1 MLVVKDYFD
10 HKFNFNTYVALG
22 SFDGLHVGHLK
33 LINKAIELS
42 KKNKAKSMIL
52 TFKNHPLS
60 IINKKLMPKLI
71 MDNDYKIKLFEELG
85 IDIVNLV
92 EFDEKIMHIA
102 PEDYIKNIIMVNN
115 VRGLIVG
122 FNHRFG
128 YKNLGDIEL
137 LKKLSV
143 KYKFEL
149 YIIDAV
155 KINGEVVSS
164 TKIREY
170 ISKGEIVKADRM
182 LTRPYKLSGKVVYG
196 KQNGIKMGFPTANI
210 DYNKN
215 FVIPKAGVYYTKV
228 EYENRFYKGITN
240 IGYNPT
246 FNSDNKLSIETHILN
261 FNDNLY
267 GKNISLYFL
276 ERIRDDHKF
285 DSIHELKIQI
295 QKDKRYAQTK
305 KL

>member
-1 MLVVKDYFD
+1 MLVVRDYFD

-33 LINKAIELS
+33 LINKTIEMS

-52 TFKNHPLS
+52 TFRNHPLS
-60 IINKKLMPKLI
+60 IINKELMPNLI
-71 MDNDYKIKLFEELG
+71 MSNDYKIKLFEEIG

-92 EFDEKIMHIA
+92 EFNKEIMHIT
-102 PEDYIKNIIMVNN
+102 PEDYIKNIITVNN
-115 VRGLIVG
+115 VKGLIVG

-137 LKKLSV
+137 LKKLSAE
-143 KYKFEL
+143 YKFEL
-149 YIIDAV
+149 YVIDAV
-155 KINGEVVSS
+155 KVDGEVVSS

-170 ISKGEIVKADRM
+170 ISEGEIVKADRM
-182 LTRPYKLSGKVVYG
+182 LTRPYKLSGTVIHG
-196 KQNGIKMGFPTANI
+196 KQNGRKMGFPTANI

-215 FVIPKAGVYYTKV
+215 FVLPKAGVYYTKV
-228 EYENRFYKGITN
+228 KYENKFYKGITN

-246 FNSDNKLSIETHILN
+246 FNNNKLSIETHILN
-261 FNDNLY
+261 LNNNLY

-285 DSIHELKIQI
+285 NSIHELEIQI
-295 QKDKRYAQTK
+295 QKDERYAETK

>member
-33 LINKAIELS
+33 LINKTIELS

-92 EFDEKIMHIA
+92 EFNEKIMHIA
-102 PEDYIKNIIMVNN
+102 PEDYIKNIITVNN

-137 LKKLSV
+137 LKKLSAE
-143 KYKFEL
+143 YKFEL
-149 YIIDAV
+149 YVIDAV
-155 KINGEVVSS
+155 KVNEEVVSS

-170 ISKGEIVKADRM
+170 ISEGEIVRADRM
-182 LTRPYKLSGKVVYG
+182 LTRPYKLSGTVIHG
-196 KQNGIKMGFPTANI
+196 KQNGRKMDFPTANI

-215 FVIPKAGVYYTKV
+215 FVLPKAGVYYTKV
-228 EYENRFYKGITN
+228 EYENNFYKGITN

-246 FNSDNKLSIETHILN
+246 FNNNKLSVETHILN
-261 FNDNLY
+261 LNNNLY

-295 QKDKRYAQTK
+295 QKDKRYVETK